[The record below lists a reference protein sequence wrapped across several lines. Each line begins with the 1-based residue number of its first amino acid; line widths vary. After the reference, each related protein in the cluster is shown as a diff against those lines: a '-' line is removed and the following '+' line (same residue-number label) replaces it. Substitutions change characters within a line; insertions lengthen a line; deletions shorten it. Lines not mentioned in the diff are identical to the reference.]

1 MLMRSSFILM
11 KFQLLMLI
19 AKDRSVSRCA
29 IATASVIINNY
40 NHDTGRCFPSY
51 SYIANHTHYSV
62 RQVKKSIGKIV
73 PKYILKLSK
82 GHTGWANTYKPR
94 FELLKQLRSN
104 SLKDLKVVNFEV
116 KDGEL
121 EAYNPVNPAAL
132 QTINKTINKT
142 ESEMERLKGL
152 ALLVNKGMHFSTLSQ
167 VDLEAMDEM
176 GLLDKK

>member
-1 MLMRSSFILM
+1 MRSSFILK
-11 KFQLLMLI
+11 KFQLLLLI
-19 AKDRSVSRCA
+19 AQDRSVSRCA
-29 IATASVIINNY
+29 VATASVIINNY
-40 NHDTGRCFPSY
+40 NHKTGRCFPSY

-62 RQVKKSIGKIV
+62 RQVKKSVKKIV

-94 FELLKQLRSN
+94 FELLKQLKSN

-121 EAYNPVNPAAL
+121 EVYNPVNPAAP

-142 ESEMERLKGL
+142 EYEIGRLKLL
-152 ALLVNKGMHFSTLSQ
+152 APLVNKGMHLSNISQ
-167 VDLEAMDEM
+167 VDLEIMDRM

>member
-1 MLMRSSFILM
+1 
-11 KFQLLMLI
+11 LMLI

-29 IATASVIINNY
+29 VATSSVIINAY
-40 NHDTGRCFPSY
+40 NHNTGKCFPSF
-51 SYIANHTHYSV
+51 SYIASQTHYSV
-62 RQVKKSIGKIV
+62 RQVKKSVKKIV

-94 FELLKQLRSN
+94 FELLKELKSN
-104 SLKDLKVVNFEV
+104 SIKDLKVVNFEV

-121 EAYNPVNPAAL
+121 EAHNPVNPAAL

-142 ESEMERLKGL
+142 ESEIGRLKIL
-152 ALLVNKGMHFSTLSQ
+152 APLVNKGMHFSTISQ
-167 VDLEAMDEM
+167 VDLELMRKM

>member
-1 MLMRSSFILM
+1 MRSSFIL
-11 KFQLLMLI
+11 KKLQLLTLI

-40 NHDTGRCFPSY
+40 NHKTGRCFPSY

-73 PKYILKLSK
+73 PKYILNPTK

-94 FELLKQLRSN
+94 FELLKQLKSN

-121 EAYNPVNPAAL
+121 ETYNPVNPAAL
-132 QTINKTINKT
+132 QTINKTFNKT

-152 ALLVNKGMHFSTLSQ
+152 APLVNMGMNFSTLSQ
-167 VDLEAMDEM
+167 VDLEAMDRM

>member
-1 MLMRSSFILM
+1 MRSSFILK

-29 IATASVIINNY
+29 VATASVIINAY
-40 NHDTGRCFPSY
+40 NHNTGKCFPSF
-51 SYIANHTHYSV
+51 SYIASQTHYSV

-94 FELLKQLRSN
+94 FELIEQLKSN
-104 SLKDLKVVNFEV
+104 SPKDLKVVNFEV

-121 EAYNPVNPAAL
+121 EAYNPVNSTAL

-142 ESEMERLKGL
+142 ESELRRLKLL
-152 ALLVNKGMHFSTLSQ
+152 APLVNKGMHLSTLSQ
-167 VDLEAMDEM
+167 VDLELMEKMD
-176 GLLDKK
+176 LLDKK

>member
-1 MLMRSSFILM
+1 MRSSFILM

-40 NHDTGRCFPSY
+40 NHKTGRCFPSY

-62 RQVKKSIGKIV
+62 RQVKKSVKKIV

-94 FELLKQLRSN
+94 FELLKELKSN
-104 SLKDLKVVNFEV
+104 SFKDLKVVNFEV

-121 EAYNPVNPAAL
+121 EAYNPVNSTAL

-142 ESEMERLKGL
+142 ESELRRLKLL
-152 ALLVNKGMHFSTLSQ
+152 APLVNKGMHLSTLSQ
-167 VDLEAMDEM
+167 VDLELMRKM

>member
-1 MLMRSSFILM
+1 
-11 KFQLLMLI
+11 MLI

-29 IATASVIINNY
+29 VATSSVIINAY
-40 NHDTGRCFPSY
+40 NHNTGKCFPSF
-51 SYIANHTHYSV
+51 SYIASQTHYSV
-62 RQVKKSIGKIV
+62 RQVKKSIKEIV

-94 FELLKQLRSN
+94 FELIEQLKSN
-104 SLKDLKVVNFEV
+104 SPKDLKVVNFEV

-121 EAYNPVNPAAL
+121 ETYNPVNSTAL

-142 ESEMERLKGL
+142 DMDLTRLKNL
-152 ALLVNKGMHFSTLSQ
+152 AALVYKGVNLVSLSQ
-167 VDLEAMDEM
+167 VDLEVMDKM

>member
-1 MLMRSSFILM
+1 MRSSFIL
-11 KFQLLMLI
+11 KKLQLLTLI

-29 IATASVIINNY
+29 IATSGVIINNY

-94 FELLKQLRSN
+94 FELLNQLKSN
-104 SLKDLKVVNFEV
+104 SPHDLKVVNYNV
-116 KDGEL
+116 NIGEL
-121 EAYNPVNPAAL
+121 EMHNSVNYNSP

-142 ESEMERLKGL
+142 SIDLTRLKNL
-152 ALLVNKGMHFSTLSQ
+152 AKLVNKGANIVSLSQ
-167 VDLEAMDEM
+167 VDLEVMEKM